1 MTKEQEIAFLKAH
14 VAMLQETA
22 NSAEMALRAQAALL
36 DMVMAENE
44 KLRQQLAPRSI
55 DVYA

>member
-1 MTKEQEIAFLKAH
+1 LTKDQEIAFLKAH

-22 NSAEMALRAQAALL
+22 NSAEMALQAQEALMDAL
-36 DMVMAENE
+36 IVENE
-44 KLRQQLAPRSI
+44 KLRQQLAPSTI